1 MAAKAAAVQPSVCR
15 VDHGRMMPSRTKSG
29 RTASLLTATS
39 MLSCRRSGRSRS
51 AGSSETTEAASTG
64 SVGHRQAPSSAAS
77 ASGRASRRAH
87 DKSGGGHDDGTKD
100 EDRPHDRTERGWG
113 TARRCHDRPSQQQTR
128 AVEQKWLEDWV
139 PDLDHA
145 EDEWS
150 EDDTRS
156 QGEKRLAD
164 GQLPHA
170 PADQRETT

>member
-1 MAAKAAAVQPSVCR
+1 M
-15 VDHGRMMPSRTKSG
+15 T
-29 RTASLLTATS
+29 
-39 MLSCRRSGRSRS
+39 
-51 AGSSETTEAASTG
+51 
-64 SVGHRQAPSSAAS
+64 
-77 ASGRASRRAH
+77 
-87 DKSGGGHDDGTKD
+87 
-100 EDRPHDRTERGWG
+100 
-113 TARRCHDRPSQQQTR
+113 TARRMRTGLTTARSEDGEPHGRCHDRPSQQQTR